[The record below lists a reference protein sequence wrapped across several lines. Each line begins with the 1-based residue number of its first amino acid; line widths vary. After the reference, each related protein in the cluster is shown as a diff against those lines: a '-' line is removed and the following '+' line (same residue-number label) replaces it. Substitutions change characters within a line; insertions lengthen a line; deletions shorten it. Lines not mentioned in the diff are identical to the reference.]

1 MLQIARDYGVHLC
14 LTIHLPLLNGT
25 FDSIVNRVTSSIK
38 TVMDP
43 LPACW
48 KRGDRGSPG
57 MRWIWGFELALL
69 LLLQAGQEKMRLDV
83 ALIIKDRLLLERER
97 FHSKGEVIDRKGA

>member
-14 LTIHLPLLNGT
+14 LTIHLLLLNGT
-25 FDSIVNRVTSSIK
+25 FDSNVNRVTGSIK

-43 LPACW
+43 LPAYW

-69 LLLQAGQEKMRLDV
+69 LLQARQEKMRLDV
-83 ALIIKDRLLLERER
+83 ALIIKYRLLLERER
-97 FHSKGEVIDRKGA
+97 FHSKGEVIDRKGV

>member
-1 MLQIARDYGVHLC
+1 
-14 LTIHLPLLNGT
+14 
-25 FDSIVNRVTSSIK
+25 
-38 TVMDP
+38 
-43 LPACW
+43 
-48 KRGDRGSPG
+48 

-83 ALIIKDRLLLERER
+83 ALIIKYRLLLERER